1 MQGIGI
7 SGGSGSAAAHASQPQ
22 PEPRSPAAAPCEA
35 VRMSATRVVMQQ
47 LVMPSDCDAMSICKG
62 GQVLS
67 WIDLCAGLSA
77 KMLARGPCVT
87 ASVDTVHFL
96 RPCRLGMVVII
107 SAMVHRTFDSSM
119 EVGVRV
125 ETEEMRTGQRHHS
138 CSAHLTFVACG
149 QSRAG
154 AKAKLPRIQATTP
167 EHITIYDSALDR
179 RQERLQQRSSVQAD
193 RLVAAAQDVC
203 RLRPV
208 THRVGGLTVPPAPLL
223 LLLAPGRAPAPS
235 AAPPPANS
243 GTGPHTEQQ
252 HPQHQCQHPPANGTT
267 TDGVQQPTHDLSA
280 ERTEHDTALQQQQEQ
295 QQQQQQQQQGKEQ
308 QQEEKQQSQQQQQQQ
323 GKEPASA
330 ETGGGDPGF
339 VTPMLSSLPVPPPR
353 QSVSPGMTI
362 AYMTQSILPSHANT
376 LSITFGGQ
384 VMRWMEECS
393 YIAASR
399 LRGHDHALTACLD
412 SVAFVRPTRVG
423 DIMYITAQVSATFGS
438 SLEVMISVHGEDPAV
453 GEVFHCAD
461 AFLTLVTVDARGSPV
476 LVPCDLMPGSQAEH
490 LRLKG
495 AIVRRAARLQLRKGF
510 EASEMDGAGTLP
522 IDLAL
527 M

>member
-1 MQGIGI
+1 
-7 SGGSGSAAAHASQPQ
+7 
-22 PEPRSPAAAPCEA
+22 
-35 VRMSATRVVMQQ
+35 MSATRVVMQQ

-62 GQVLS
+62 AGGPPVPMSVGEERGGLMASTAAAAAAGWVLS

-77 KMLARGPCVT
+77 KTLARGPCVT

-107 SAMVHRTFDSSM
+107 SAMVNRTFDSSM

-138 CSAHLTFVACG
+138 CSAHLTFVSCG
-149 QSRAG
+149 QSQAG
-154 AKAKLPRIQATTP
+154 VKAKLPRIQATTP
-167 EHITIYDSALDR
+167 EHIAIYDSALDR
-179 RQERLQQRSSVQAD
+179 RQERLQQRSSVKAD
-193 RLVAAAQDVC
+193 PLLAAAQDVC

-223 LLLAPGRAPAPS
+223 LLIPEASAPFATPS
-235 AAPPPANS
+235 PENS
-243 GTGPHTEQQ
+243 GTGPHTGQQ
-252 HPQHQCQHPPANGTT
+252 HQQHQQHQCQYPSENGTT
-267 TDGVQQPTHDLSA
+267 TDRGQQQTRDLSA
-280 ERTEHDTALQQQQEQ
+280 EWTDDDAALQQQQQEQ
-295 QQQQQQQQQGKEQ
+295 QQQ
-308 QQEEKQQSQQQQQQQ
+308 EE
-323 GKEPASA
+323 GREPVSA
-330 ETGGGDPGF
+330 ETGDGTPGF
-339 VTPMLSSLPVPPPR
+339 LTPMLSSSPVPPQR